1 MVSFRS
7 TLAALWLAALI
18 PVSGPAQEA
27 PPSAPLS
34 VEEVVKMSQNG
45 FAEDVIVTKIKKNG
59 KPFDLSTDELIEI
72 RKLGVS
78 DNVIKYLLDP
88 SQPYATPKPDAAA
101 AAPKPSGPAKK
112 YPDDP
117 NAARVPGEPGLYRF
131 QQNAPVA
138 IPVKLLLGE
147 KQGAGLGKVLMKKGK
162 IVAYVVGAK
171 AKVRVTEFTP
181 VFYLRLPPELKGIEE
196 VLLVALEQKNDRRE
210 IDMGPPGPKP
220 ELKPETMRQFDSLEV
235 GAGLFKLTPAT
246 LGTGEYLFFLI
257 GTADP
262 SKGNY
267 GKGYDFGVQPPE
279 VGKKH

>member
-7 TLAALWLAALI
+7 TLAAVLLAALV
-18 PVSGPAQEA
+18 PVIGATQEA

-45 FAEDVIVTKIKKNG
+45 FAEDVIITKIKKNG

-88 SQPYATPKPDAAA
+88 SQPYAPKAEPAA
-101 AAPKPSGPAKK
+101 AAPRPSGPARK

-117 NAARVPGEPGLYRF
+117 NAGRVPADPGVYRF
-131 QQNAPVA
+131 QQNAPVT

-181 VFYLRLPPELKGIEE
+181 VFYLRLPPELKGVEE
-196 VLLVALEQKNDRRE
+196 LLLVALEQKNDRRE
-210 IDMGPPGPKP
+210 LDMGPPGPKP
-220 ELKPETMRQFDSLEV
+220 QLKPETMRQFDSLEV